1 MKKTIFILSLFLVM
15 ASCHRQQDPVVVA
28 QQFLEAFFTSDFKTA
43 REYADPVLYDILD
56 KTQDI
61 LDSLTEEEQEEVT
74 GYLSTITIEVER
86 PVDIDKDTV
95 LLSYKVDF
103 SRLPQPGQ
111 AVITLRKEGTGWR
124 VCALD

>member
-15 ASCHRQQDPVVVA
+15 VSCHRQQDPVVVA

-43 REYADPVLYDILD
+43 KEHADPVMYEILD
-56 KTQDI
+56 KTQEI
-61 LDSLTEEEQEEVT
+61 LDSLTEEEMEEVMD
-74 GYLSTITIEVER
+74 YLSTITIEVER

-95 LLSYKVDF
+95 LLSYTVDF
-103 SRLPQPGQ
+103 SHLPQPGQ
-111 AVITLRKEGTGWR
+111 AVITLRKEGAGWR